1 MSYWSDKTV
10 LITGAASGIGRAT
23 ALRFAGEGASVA
35 MLDRNEK
42 GLEQTRQMIGDDSR
56 TRTFA
61 VDLEDEPA
69 VREAV
74 RSSTSWSNQLQAA
87 VNVAGIGAP
96 EQFPDSTREDVG
108 QPDPGQSSGRLRGG
122 SEGGPAHDPGRRRR
136 HRQRLQHPGPGC
148 RPQPDHLLGHQG
160 RRQWNHPRPGDS
172 SGRTQYPRQRGLPRR
187 RGHPAVGRVDRPP
200 ARSRPDPATI
210 AAAYPLGHY
219 CDPEDIA
226 GCIFF
231 LAGPDARCITGTE
244 IVVDCGLTVKCY

>member
-96 EQFPDSTREDVG
+96 EQFPDSTREEWDSLIQVNLRGGYVVAQKAARHMIQAGGGAIVNVSSILALVADPSLIIYSATKGGVSGITRALAIRLAEHNIRVNAVCPADVATPLLDEWIDR
-108 QPDPGQSSGRLRGG
+108 QPDPAQTRPPLLRPIHLATTVTRRTL
-122 SEGGPAHDPGRRRR
+122 PAAFFSWPGRMPAVS
-136 HRQRLQHPGPGC
+136 PGPKS
-148 RPQPDHLLGHQG
+148 
-160 RRQWNHPRPGDS
+160 WW
-172 SGRTQYPRQRGLPRR
+172 T
-187 RGHPAVGRVDRPP
+187 AV
-200 ARSRPDPATI
+200 
-210 AAAYPLGHY
+210 
-219 CDPEDIA
+219 
-226 GCIFF
+226 
-231 LAGPDARCITGTE
+231 
-244 IVVDCGLTVKCY
+244 